1 MTVRL
6 TAPISF
12 DTGITTGYLG
22 NNDLTI
28 SGARLIQVAIQGDAG
43 LEAGTLKIRIAE
55 GRSVEFGL
63 VASNIYTLEMPSGC
77 KACLPL
83 ITLDAK
89 AAAGTPDLVVL
100 AV

>member
-12 DTGITTGYLG
+12 DTAASTAYLG

-28 SGARLIQVAIQGDAG
+28 SGARLIQVGIQGDAG
-43 LEAGTLKIRIAE
+43 LEAGTLKIRIGE
-55 GRSVEFGL
+55 GASVELGL

-77 KACLPL
+77 GSCLPV

-89 AAAGTPDLVVL
+89 AAAGTPHLVVL